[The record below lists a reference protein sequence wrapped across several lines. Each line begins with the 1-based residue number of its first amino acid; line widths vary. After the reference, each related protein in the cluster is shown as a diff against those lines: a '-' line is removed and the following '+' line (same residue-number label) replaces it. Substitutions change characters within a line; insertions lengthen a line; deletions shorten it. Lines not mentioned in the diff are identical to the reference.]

1 MPVLQRGRGPGVR
14 PRLAPAR
21 LGRLFLLRP
30 APHPG
35 TGSGLLPLGIWCGAP
50 HGGRTFLGVGQQ
62 RPVPPQRGNQRA
74 LPQRSE
80 AAPLPSLLSAGP
92 TPGTKQIINQTG
104 PPGLKGTAPPAGRPR
119 AALDTADPPHP
130 ARAAPPCYRAAP
142 RSPRGRSPRSRRVQ
156 VRRGPLAGPAPAPPS
171 ESQPRATPCAAKAP
185 ELGAA
190 HLDADRPPESGRG
203 LAAARLRAPPQPAAS
218 SAAGAPRPAAPLA
231 RCPRAPPLS
240 PPLAAPRAPPTPRLR
255 PLVTYAEPFPWASP
269 LAPRPPRPRRRP
281 GVGGARR
288 RGGPRA
294 PGSTRAPNPLTARK
308 SAAFRGAG
316 GAWGR
321 CLAAFPG

>member
-130 ARAAPPCYRAAP
+130 ARAAPPLL
-142 RSPRGRSPRSRRVQ
+142 PRGPALAARPQSPLS
-156 VRRGPLAGPAPAPPS
+156 AGA
-171 ESQPRATPCAAKAP
+171 
-185 ELGAA
+185 GAA
-190 HLDADRPPESGRG
+190 
-203 LAAARLRAPPQPAAS
+203 
-218 SAAGAPRPAAPLA
+218 
-231 RCPRAPPLS
+231 
-240 PPLAAPRAPPTPRLR
+240 
-255 PLVTYAEPFPWASP
+255 
-269 LAPRPPRPRRRP
+269 RPPRRP
-281 GVGGARR
+281 GSRPSVGVAAQGHALRREGPGTR
-288 RGGPRA
+288 RGS
-294 PGSTRAPNPLTARK
+294 PGR
-308 SAAFRGAG
+308 
-316 GAWGR
+316 
-321 CLAAFPG
+321 